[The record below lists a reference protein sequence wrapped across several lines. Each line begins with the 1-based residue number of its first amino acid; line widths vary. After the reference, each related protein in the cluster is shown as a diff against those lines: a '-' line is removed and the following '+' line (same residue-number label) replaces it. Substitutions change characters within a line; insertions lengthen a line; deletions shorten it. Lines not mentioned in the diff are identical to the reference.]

1 MSASLPPEMGLGPEY
16 RLVETPGGCSVG
28 SVATGETFH
37 PVAGPEAEARAL
49 YLDQLHLVERVRRA
63 AREGEE
69 FVLWDVGLGAGGNI
83 CTVLRALRDTGA
95 KLRVVSFDH
104 TLAPM
109 EFALAH
115 SGQLPFLR
123 GFDAVLRDLIVHQE
137 VSLSGCGLNGS
148 WTLLEGDFPDRVADP
163 TEVLP
168 SPDAILFDAYSP
180 ARNPAMWSL
189 PVFAAMRSRV
199 KPGRATQLATFSR
212 ATRVRVALLLGGWF
226 VGRGRP
232 VAGKEETTV
241 ASTSSTDLADPLGES
256 FLRRAICSDAAE
268 PIQGREDCRNALSSN
283 FLYFIRCHPQF
294 CPTG

>member
-1 MSASLPPEMGLGPEY
+1 MGPKGEY

-28 SVATGETFH
+28 SVTTGETFH

-49 YLDQLHLVERVRRA
+49 YLDQLNLVERARQA
-63 AREGEE
+63 AREGVE

-95 KLRVVSFDH
+95 RLRVLSFDY

-115 SGQLPFLR
+115 TGQLPFLR
-123 GFDAVLRDLIVHQE
+123 GFDAVLRDLIVQRE
-137 VSLSGCGLNGS
+137 VSLADCGLNGS
-148 WTLLEGDFPDRVADP
+148 WSLLPGDFPDRMTDLG
-163 TEVLP
+163 EVLP
-168 SPDAILFDAYSP
+168 SPAAILFDAYSP

-189 PVFAAMRSRV
+189 PVFAAMRARV
-199 KPGRATQLATFSR
+199 TPGTAAQLATFSR
-212 ATRVRVALLLGGWF
+212 ATRIRVALLLGGWF

-241 ASTSSTDLADPLGES
+241 ASTRSADLADPLGVS
-256 FLRRAICSDAAE
+256 FLRRAICSAAAE
-268 PIQGREDCRNALSSN
+268 PIQGREDCRNTLTANFVDAL
-283 FLYFIRCHPQF
+283 RRHPQF
-294 CPTG
+294 IPLGQNPRWPA